1 MADPAPAGIRGNQ
14 VTTLREGHQ
23 QIPVLTRR
31 RLEEGARLAVV
42 RNLYVYPSHG
52 TQSVP
57 MTIIASTLYAMET
70 QRIRRLDHFRRIT
83 VQGFPVLW
91 AYGSQVMNAARPGPT
106 RARQGPPARVPGD
119 HPRRRLDLKIV
130 KWDAT
135 QERHR
140 TAPSTRVPPA
150 RTVPVVQGGAK

>member
-1 MADPAPAGIRGNQ
+1 VADPAPAGIRGNQ

-70 QRIRRLDHFRRIT
+70 QRIRASIT
-83 VQGFPVLW
+83 S
-91 AYGSQVMNAARPGPT
+91 AGSLLKASPSSGPT
-106 RARQGPPARVPGD
+106 ARR
-119 HPRRRLDLKIV
+119 
-130 KWDAT
+130 
-135 QERHR
+135 
-140 TAPSTRVPPA
+140 S
-150 RTVPVVQGGAK
+150 